1 MASAART
8 AAGSVAWTIAGA
20 ILLGGCQ
27 AIAPQGSGSEDSS
40 SKDSGAQPFVFSDLN
55 LRQRDR
61 EGRPLWSI
69 SSPETRYD
77 ISRRLAQARELTGVI
92 YRGGEPFYRLSA
104 SNAVVV
110 NDGEVV
116 LLEGPTR
123 VERTDGEEPAV
134 VTAQRVR
141 WYPAQERMEIDRDP
155 RGIQGDL
162 ELTAGLARFLI
173 DADRLE
179 LRRQPVLRQ
188 RGEEPVRLELGQ
200 VDWQPGTGALV
211 ARGPVRGFRRLR
223 NGPEQR
229 LTAPALTGNTLSQT
243 IDLQAP
249 VQIDDPSRN
258 GTLTAGATQL
268 NLEERTARSS
278 APFRGRLGES
288 RLRGIG
294 FAIDGQA
301 TTVLVPA
308 GCELEQPGESL
319 RAQRCLW
326 NWTAETVDA
335 SGAVV
340 LRREANG
347 LETRASQLQGNVGA
361 DGRVEFSTP
370 GGRVESQ
377 LRLPPGREP
386 AAGGGGDRGGGG
398 GGVRTDRPPA
408 FQL

>member
-1 MASAART
+1 MATARQT
-8 AAGSVAWTIAGA
+8 GAGSLLLGTALAV
-20 ILLGGCQ
+20 LLGGCQ
-27 AIAPQGSGSEDSS
+27 TSVSE
-40 SKDSGAQPFVFSDLN
+40 DSGAQPFVFSALN
-55 LRQRDR
+55 LRQRDQA
-61 EGRPLWSI
+61 GRPLWSI

-77 ISRRLAQARELTGVI
+77 IGRRLAQARQLTGVI

-141 WYPAQERMEIDRDP
+141 WYPAEERMEIDRDP
-155 RGIQGDL
+155 QGTQGDL
-162 ELTAGLARFLI
+162 QLTAGLARFFI

-211 ARGPVRGFRRLR
+211 ARGPVRGFRRLLS
-223 NGPEQR
+223 GSEQR

-249 VQIDDPSRN
+249 VQIDDPSRD
-258 GTLTAGATQL
+258 GALTAGATHL
-268 NLEERTARSS
+268 NLAARTARSS
-278 APFRGRLGES
+278 APFRGRLGAT
-288 RLRGIG
+288 RLRGVG
-294 FAIDGQA
+294 FAIDGEA
-301 TTVLVPA
+301 STVLVPS

-347 LETRASQLQGNVGA
+347 LETRASQLQGNVGD
-361 DGRVEFSTP
+361 DGRVEFSSP
-370 GGRVESQ
+370 GARVESQ

-386 AAGGGGDRGGGG
+386 APGANGGGA
-398 GGVRTDRPPA
+398 VRTDRPPA